1 MPLPTQDELFERKNL
16 HMMFA
21 HVLNMYR
28 VVGIKQ
34 STLQLQ
40 KHLKIK
46 SCAERNMFTM
56 PEEYVLNVYA
66 SFCCYIA
73 IDGVVKRD
81 ET

>member
-1 MPLPTQDELFERKNL
+1 M
-16 HMMFA
+16 
-21 HVLNMYR
+21 
-28 VVGIKQ
+28 GIKQ

-40 KHLKIK
+40 KHLKLK

-56 PEEYVLNVYA
+56 PKEYVLNVYA
-66 SFCCYIA
+66 TFCCYIA